1 MDNTYNEVIME
12 KIFLGQDDVS
22 FSSFNWA
29 FIYHMTCCIFD
40 IYLSITN
47 NYITQYD
54 VFKSGS
60 RVDVINFSG
69 TDAARIRLYMSTL
82 KVRPYI

>member
-1 MDNTYNEVIME
+1 
-12 KIFLGQDDVS
+12 
-22 FSSFNWA
+22 
-29 FIYHMTCCIFD
+29 MTCYIFH

-54 VFKSGS
+54 VFKSDS
-60 RVDVINFSG
+60 RVDGWKIQKNDKLLAITFSG